1 MLHPNGL
8 QLRNLLALATWLQGR
23 AVGTELCAWAP
34 PPWLV
39 GLGGPELAPSLG
51 VLELVQL
58 ESGGPGAE
66 VRPRGPGGLWAMG

>member
-39 GLGGPELAPSLG
+39 GLGGPEL
-51 VLELVQL
+51 VQL

-66 VRPRGPGGLWAMG
+66 VRRRGPGGLWAMG